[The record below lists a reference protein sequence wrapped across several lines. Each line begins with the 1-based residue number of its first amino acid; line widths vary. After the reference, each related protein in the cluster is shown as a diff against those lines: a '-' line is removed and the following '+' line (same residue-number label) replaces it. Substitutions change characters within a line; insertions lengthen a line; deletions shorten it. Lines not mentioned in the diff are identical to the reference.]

1 MNRRTRHPSQPPR
14 SNRIS
19 ALGLIAACLFGHAA
33 SAAPA
38 APGNDPAALAKVR
51 DAALT
56 SDYAYQRLED
66 LTDLVGPRLSGSP
79 GAAAAVT
86 QIAGELRKLGAKVTL
101 QPIKVPHWVRGAEAA
116 ALVDYQGRP
125 EGVSQKIVLA
135 ALGGSGATPAAG
147 LTAQVI
153 VVRSFDE
160 LKARAAEVKGRIVL
174 FDVPFDQDMANRG
187 LAGTAYG
194 QAVAFRSGGPRM
206 AAEMGAVAALVR
218 AVGGAA
224 FRIPHTGATLLAEGA
239 RIPAA
244 AVTIEDSLLIARL
257 SKRGPVRMHL
267 TLTPQTLPDA
277 DSYNVIADWPGTD
290 KADEIVLVSGHLDS
304 WDLATGANDDGSGV
318 VSAMEVINTLRKLDY
333 HARRTIRVVAWMNE
347 ENGGRGGT
355 GYDAAYKSTAE
366 KHFAAYEDDNG
377 SGRPF
382 GLRGGIGMEATKLMA
397 PLQAALYPMGAGAF
411 RREDVIDS
419 GDLHALEASGVPSF
433 EPWIDS
439 SDYFNYHHTP
449 ADTFDK
455 VNIDN
460 LRRHAAVMATTAWF
474 LANLDAPIGRANIY
488 TGAAAGAV
496 GRHADP
502 AGAPGAGNAATAS
515 GAVKK

>member
-1 MNRRTRHPSQPPR
+1 MNRLRFP
-14 SNRIS
+14 
-19 ALGLIAACLFGHAA
+19 ALSVIAACLLAGNANAA
-33 SAAPA
+33 S
-38 APGNDPAALAKVR
+38 PGNDPAALAKVR
-51 DAALT
+51 DAALQ

-79 GAAAAVT
+79 GAAAAVN
-86 QIAGELRKLGAKVTL
+86 QVADELRKLGAKVTL
-101 QPIKVPHWVRGAEAA
+101 QPVKVPHWVRGEERAS
-116 ALVDYQGRP
+116 LVDYQGRP
-125 EGVSQKIVLA
+125 AGVTQKIVLA

-147 LTAQVI
+147 ITAPVI
-153 VVRSFDE
+153 VVRTFEE

-174 FDVPFDQDMANRG
+174 FDVPFDQNMADRG
-187 LAGTAYG
+187 LASTAYG
-194 QAVAFRSGGPRM
+194 QAVAFRGAGPRM
-206 AAEMGAVAALVR
+206 AAEMGAAAALVR

-224 FRIPHTGATLLAEGA
+224 YRIPHTGATLLKDDA

-244 AVTIEDSLLIARL
+244 AVTIEDSMLIARL
-257 SKRGPVRMHL
+257 SRRGPVTMHL
-267 TLTPQTLPDA
+267 TLTPQILPDA

-304 WDLATGANDDGSGV
+304 WDLATGANDDASGV

-333 HARRTIRVVAWMNE
+333 HGRRTIRVVAWMNE
-347 ENGGRGGT
+347 ENGGRGGHT
-355 GYDAAYKSTAE
+355 YDAVNKKVAE

-382 GLRGGIGMEATKLMA
+382 GVRAGISQAGAKLLA

-411 RREDVIDS
+411 RREDVM
-419 GDLHALEASGVPSF
+419 GATDLHDLEDSGVPTF

-455 VNIDN
+455 VNPEN

-474 LANLDAPIGRANIY
+474 LANMDQPVGRANV
-488 TGAAAGAV
+488 AADAKG
-496 GRHADP
+496 
-502 AGAPGAGNAATAS
+502 TQ
-515 GAVKK
+515 

>member
-1 MNRRTRHPSQPPR
+1 MRYRFGFSPDQRIASMNRLRLP
-14 SNRIS
+14 
-19 ALGLIAACLFGHAA
+19 ALSLIAACLLGGTANAA
-33 SAAPA
+33 T
-38 APGNDPAALAKVR
+38 PGNDPAALAKVR
-51 DAALT
+51 DAALQ

-86 QIAGELRKLGAKVTL
+86 QVAEELRKLGARVTL
-101 QPIKVPHWVRGAEAA
+101 QPIKVPHWVRGEEKA

-125 EGVSQKIVLA
+125 AGVTQKIVLT

-147 LTAQVI
+147 ITAPVI
-153 VVRSFDE
+153 VVRTFEE

-174 FDVPFDQDMANRG
+174 FDVPFDQDMADRG

-194 QAVAFRSGGPRM
+194 QAVAFRGAGPRM
-206 AAEMGAVAALVR
+206 AAEMGAAAALVR

-224 FRIPHTGATLLAEGA
+224 YRIPHTGATLLKDDA

-244 AVTIEDSLLIARL
+244 AVTIEDALLMSRL
-257 SKRGPVRMHL
+257 SKRGPVTMHL
-267 TLTPQTLPDA
+267 TLTPQILPDA

-304 WDLATGANDDGSGV
+304 WDLATGANDDASGV
-318 VSAMEVINTLRKLDY
+318 VSAMEVINTLRKLDF

-347 ENGGRGGT
+347 ENGGRGGHT
-355 GYDAAYKSTAE
+355 YDAVNKKLAE
-366 KHFAAYEDDNG
+366 KHFAAYEDDGG

-382 GLRGGIGMEATKLMA
+382 GLHAGISLAGAKLLA

-411 RREDVIDS
+411 RRDDVVGA
-419 GDLHALEASGVPSF
+419 GDLHDLEDSGVPSF
-433 EPWIDS
+433 EPLIDS

-455 VNIDN
+455 VNPEN

-474 LANLDAPIGRANIY
+474 LANLEQPIGRANVF
-488 TGAAAGAV
+488 TEAK
-496 GRHADP
+496 
-502 AGAPGAGNAATAS
+502 TA
-515 GAVKK
+515 K